1 MENNEFIEKYNDWNI
16 KKQNINFS
24 DNEDIYFKEMDI
36 WWCSIGLNIG
46 SESYG
51 KGRDFRRPILII
63 RKLSDDL
70 CIALP
75 LTSKNKIGTWFVDVL
90 LNDENRTVMLYQIRT
105 LNRKRFQRK
114 MGEVGIKDFNKV
126 KEKLEKLLEFP
137 ENHHPAQAEIERVD
151 GTSTLKGN
159 SIISNS

>member
-1 MENNEFIEKYNDWNI
+1 MENQEFIERYNDWNI

-24 DNEDIYFKEMDI
+24 YNENIYFKEGDI

-51 KGRDFRRPILII
+51 KGKDFRRPILII

-75 LTSKNKIGTWFVDVL
+75 LTSKIKIGSWFVDIL
-90 LNDENRTVMLYQIRT
+90 LNNENRSVMLYQIRT

-114 MGEVGIKDFNKV
+114 MGEVNIKDFVKV
-126 KEKLEKLLEFP
+126 KEKLEKLLEFSI
-137 ENHHPAQAEIERVD
+137 NHHPTNVEIERVD
-151 GTSTLKGN
+151 GSATLKGN